1 MERSFFERSPLE
13 VGKDLIGSV
22 LTVDDVTMRIVEVEA
37 YLGPYD
43 QAAHS
48 YSGRPTKRTAPMFGE
63 AGHLYVYFTYGM
75 HHCLNFVCGEVGQGY
90 AVLLRGAEII
100 SGHEIIAY
108 RRFHRSYH
116 ELTNTQLKNL
126 VNGPAKLCQAFG
138 LTTAESG
145 EDLYQERFRLVA
157 GQSGQIIE
165 TTRIGIPNAGEA
177 THYPWRFYEE
187 GSPGVSK
194 K

>member
-1 MERSFFERSPLE
+1 MERSFFERSPLD
-13 VGKDLIGSV
+13 VGKEVIGSI

-37 YLGPYD
+37 YLGPHD

-90 AVLLRGAEII
+90 AVLLRGAEIL
-100 SGHEIIAY
+100 SGHDIVAN
-108 RRFHRSYH
+108 RRFQTSYQ
-116 ELTNTQLKNL
+116 ELTKAQQKNL

-157 GQSGQIIE
+157 GPSGQIVE
-165 TTRIGIPNAGEA
+165 TTRVGIPNAGEA
-177 THYPWRFYEE
+177 THYPWRFYEA
-187 GSPGVSK
+187 GSHGVSK